1 MMITLIIISRLTGLL
16 AIAVGILGFCIDTD
30 SIEGELS
37 TTKLVAIIFFLLA
50 IELII
55 HQIFIE
61 DTILHHVIHMIL
73 VLTASIAGIYSL
85 SVLRSYSTSFSRE
98 KFKDILIYG
107 SVIWLIDKH
116 LSLAEFKLTIY
127 YVLIVVSMLVAILSF
142 YVILKITRL
151 KAFFT
156 VGMEPILCAYFVIFL
171 IGESTLCMC
180 ILPLLISAIVE
191 FYLFCMILRIA
202 EPLLR

>member
-1 MMITLIIISRLTGLL
+1 MITLMIISRLVGLL
-16 AIAVGILGFCIDTD
+16 AIAVGIVGFCIDTD
-30 SIEGELS
+30 HIEGELS
-37 TTKLVAIIFFLLA
+37 TTKLVAIMFFLLA

-61 DTILHHVIHMIL
+61 CTTIHYIIHIML
-73 VLTASIAGIYSL
+73 VLTASAAGIYGL
-85 SVLRSYSTSFSRE
+85 SVLRDYSTSFSRG

-116 LSLAEFKLTIY
+116 ISLAEFRLTIY
-127 YVLIVVSMLVAILSF
+127 YVLIAVSMLVAILSF

-156 VGMEPILCAYFVIFL
+156 VGSEPILCAYFVIFL

-180 ILPLLISAIVE
+180 VLPLLISAIVE
-191 FYLFCMILRIA
+191 FYLFYMTLRIA